1 MSLKKS
7 DTNSISVASST
18 ISGAKPQINTKKE
31 LFHCLLIALVGCTF
45 GQDMGIS
52 PTYQF
57 PSFKHNFKVH
67 NTWINGIIV
76 SIFNIGCA
84 TGGIVLSKLSDYY
97 GRKFTISVACC
108 IFLIGCMIQLIP
120 STHYGQI
127 IAGRFITGLSVG
139 TTAVVAPSF
148 ITETVSD
155 PKMRGSAVVFY
166 QFCVVIGIIYGNIVT
181 LITSRKYDLDFNFNN
196 NQWRI
201 PIGFGMIWG
210 LIVLIGMIFV
220 PESKTYYKQKEQKNQ
235 NKKMSDEEKV
245 EQQQNNQSHHWK
257 ETFIGEPKLGF
268 RLLLGCCLMFFQ
280 QSSGINYFFYYGSV
294 LFTSVGLNDSYETA
308 VIFSLVNFVGTIAG
322 VYFVAKAGRKIIFL
336 CGCIGGFVSM
346 LIYASLGSFV
356 LVDSNGTMSKS
367 VGGCM
372 IAFTC
377 IFIIC
382 FAISLGPITFVLV
395 SELYPVRTKSLS
407 MGIATNCNW
416 LTNFLITL
424 LTPTITSK
432 IGYKYGYV
440 FAVCLGAAII
450 FTWFLVPETKGLSS
464 EQIDELFMSE
474 KQKEE
479 RALFNSSLNKK
490 QTNEFNTSAENIN
503 YESSHDCSI
512 DKDISPYVSNEKL
525 DTPNI
530 A

>member
-1 MSLKKS
+1 MSLEKTETSSVSTTES
-7 DTNSISVASST
+7 DK
-18 ISGAKPQINTKKE
+18 KPQSNNKKE
-31 LFHCLLIALVGCTF
+31 LFHCFLIALVGCTF

-84 TGGIVLSKLSDYY
+84 IGGIVLSKLSNYY
-97 GRKFTISVACC
+97 GRKFAICVASF
-108 IFLIGCMIQLIP
+108 IFLIGCMVQLIP
-120 STHYGQI
+120 SSHYGQI

-155 PKMRGSAVVFY
+155 PKLRGSAVVLY
-166 QFCVVIGIIYGNIVT
+166 QFCVVSGIIYGNIVT
-181 LITSRKYDLDFNFNN
+181 LITSRKYDLNSNFNN

-201 PIGFGMIWG
+201 PIGFGMVWG
-210 LIVLIGMIFV
+210 LVVLVGMIFV
-220 PESKTYYKQKEQKNQ
+220 PESKIYYKQKEQKNM
-235 NKKMSDEEKV
+235 NKIMSKEEKV
-245 EQQQNNQSHHWK
+245 QQQLNNESHSWK
-257 ETFIGEPKLGF
+257 ETFVGKPRLGLRLVIGCF
-268 RLLLGCCLMFFQ
+268 LMFFQ
-280 QSSGINYFFYYGSV
+280 QASGINYFFYYGSV
-294 LFTSVGLNDSYETA
+294 LFSSVGLNDSYETSI
-308 VIFSLVNFVGTIAG
+308 IFSLVNFLGTIAG
-322 VYFVAKAGRKIIFL
+322 VYFVSRAGRKIIFL
-336 CGCIGGFVSM
+336 SGCIGGFVSM
-346 LIYASLGSFV
+346 IIYASLGSFA
-356 LVDSNGTMSKS
+356 LVDSNGVMSKS

-382 FAISLGPITFVLV
+382 FAVSLGPITFVLV

-440 FAVCLGAAII
+440 FAACLGAAII
-450 FTWFLVPETKGLSS
+450 FTIFLVPETKGLSS

-474 KQKEE
+474 QQKEE
-479 RALFNSSLNKK
+479 KALFISTLSSK
-490 QTNEFNTSAENIN
+490 N
-503 YESSHDCSI
+503 YESDDINVETSRDESLE
-512 DKDISPYVSNEKL
+512 KDISPDVSNEQIKA
-525 DTPNI
+525 TTI